1 MTGSRLIHPRMMQT
15 LERDF
20 FLQRC
25 TVQAGATSQGTTGQ
39 EKLTWATVSGCE
51 AIPCRRASAGGGERR
66 AANQIYLDAT
76 HTILLSGIY
85 KNVNEKMRAV
95 VDGQAY
101 DILLVEFDGEEVM
114 TRLTVRIVR

>member
-1 MTGSRLIHPRMMQT
+1 MTGSRLIHPRMMQV
-15 LERDF
+15 LEHDF
-20 FLQRC
+20 FSNRC
-25 TVQAGATSQGTTGQ
+25 AIEEGTKSQSTTGQ
-39 EKLTWATVSGCE
+39 EKLTWATVIGCE

-95 VDGQAY
+95 VDEQAY